1 MRVAILSA
9 IHPGGE
15 GAEAAVRGLLTVAG
29 RSVAAL
35 QLDLA
40 LRLGCERIVCLAEGL
55 DEGVLPLL
63 HRAEQ
68 GGATFHALSSARSL
82 SGLVRA
88 QDELF
93 LFAEGVVP
101 DPLVV
106 GELLG
111 ERSGIVA
118 LPAEPGIEAGFERI
132 DRDHAW
138 AGVARLPGSAVER
151 LVEMPFEVDAVPAL
165 LRVGLQTG
173 TRIVPL
179 PPSLVTDRR
188 WALLRNEQ
196 QARAF
201 EAAWLNQ
208 RITLSSFA
216 APVHAL
222 ADRAA
227 MVLAPG
233 ILAQRGKAAL
243 PIAGGILGLGG
254 ALAAAWWKLPALAF
268 GSAAIGAFLLRTGE
282 TVAAFLS
289 EGRRSGMIARIAR
302 ALPGLAVD
310 ATILALVGV
319 LAPAGERAS
328 WLFAGLALLFALRI
342 AGHSQVESLARPAS
356 DRGILALVLAV
367 CAALDQTLAGIQL
380 LALAVLAA
388 FYLVHGRERITHA

>member
-15 GAEAAVRGLLTVAG
+15 GSGAATRGLLTVAG

-111 ERSGIVA
+111 ERSGIIA

-179 PPSLVTDRR
+179 TPSLVSDRR
-188 WALLRNEQ
+188 WALLRDEQ

-208 RITLSSFA
+208 RVTLSSFA

-233 ILAQRGKAAL
+233 VLAQRGKAAL

-254 ALAAAWWKLPALAF
+254 ALAAAWWKLPPLAF
-268 GSAAIGAFLLRTGE
+268 GAAALGTFLLRTGE

-289 EGRRSGMIARIAR
+289 EGRRSGIVARVTR
-302 ALPGLAVD
+302 VLPGLAVD
-310 ATILALVGV
+310 AIILALVGM
-319 LAPAGERAS
+319 LAPVGELAD
-328 WLFAGLALLFALRI
+328 WLFGGLALLLALRI
-342 AGHSQVESLARPAS
+342 AERSQVESLARAAS
-356 DRGILALVLAV
+356 DRGTLALVLAL
-367 CAALDQTLAGIQL
+367 CAALDQTLPGIQIL
-380 LALAVLAA
+380 VLAVLAA
-388 FYLVHGRERITHA
+388 IYLARGERG

>member
-1 MRVAILSA
+1 MRAF
-9 IHPGGE
+9 
-15 GAEAAVRGLLTVAG
+15 LTVAG

-55 DEGVLPLL
+55 NEGVLPLL

-106 GELLG
+106 AELLG

-118 LPAEPGIEAGFERI
+118 LPAEAGVEAGFERI

-138 AGVARLPGSAVER
+138 AGLARLPGSAVER

-173 TRIVPL
+173 TRLVPL
-179 PPSLVTDRR
+179 PRTLLTDRR
-188 WALLRNEQ
+188 WALLRDEN

-201 EAAWLNQ
+201 EAAWLSQ
-208 RITLSSFA
+208 RIAPSSFA
-216 APVHAL
+216 APAYAV
-222 ADRAA
+222 ADRLA
-227 MVLAPG
+227 MASAPR
-233 ILAQRGKAAL
+233 ILARRGRAVL
-243 PIAGGILGLGG
+243 PAIGGILGLAG

-268 GSAAIGAFLLRTGE
+268 GSVAIGAFLLRTSRTIGG
-282 TVAAFLS
+282 LLND
-289 EGRRSGMIARIAR
+289 GRQTGTAARIAC
-302 ALPGLAVD
+302 AVPGLAVD
-310 ATILALVGV
+310 ATILALVGM
-319 LAPAGERAS
+319 LAPPGALSG
-328 WLFAGLALLFALRI
+328 WLFAGLVLILSLRVARHLPAETFAL
-342 AGHSQVESLARPAS
+342 AAS
-356 DRGILALVLAV
+356 DRIVLALLLAV
-367 CAALDQTLAGIQL
+367 CAAFEQALVGIQV
-380 LALAVLAA
+380 LALVVLVGLHFVGA
-388 FYLVHGRERITHA
+388 RRRDNERLTMPR

>member
-15 GAEAAVRGLLTVAG
+15 GSGAATRGLLTVAG

-179 PPSLVTDRR
+179 TPSLVSDRR
-188 WALLRNEQ
+188 WALLRDEQ

-208 RITLSSFA
+208 RVTLSSFA

-233 ILAQRGKAAL
+233 VLAQRGKAAL

-254 ALAAAWWKLPALAF
+254 ALAAAWWKLPPLAF
-268 GSAAIGAFLLRTGE
+268 GAAALGAFLLRMGE
-282 TVAAFLS
+282 TVSAFLS
-289 EGRRSGMIARIAR
+289 EGRRSGIVARVTR
-302 ALPGLAVD
+302 VLPGLAVD
-310 ATILALVGV
+310 ATILALVGM
-319 LAPAGERAS
+319 LAPVGELAG
-328 WLFAGLALLFALRI
+328 WLFGGLALLLALRI
-342 AGHSQVESLARPAS
+342 AERSQVESLARAAS
-356 DRGILALVLAV
+356 DRGTLALVLAL
-367 CAALDQTLAGIQL
+367 CAALDQTLPGIQIL
-380 LALAVLAA
+380 VLAVLAA
-388 FYLVHGRERITHA
+388 IYLARGERG

>member
-15 GAEAAVRGLLTVAG
+15 DAEAAVRGLLTVAG

-68 GGATFHALSSARSL
+68 GAATFHALSSARSL

-208 RITLSSFA
+208 RVTLSSFA

-222 ADRAA
+222 ADRVA

-268 GSAAIGAFLLRTGE
+268 GSVAVGAFLLRTGE

-302 ALPGLAVD
+302 TLPGLAVD
-310 ATILALVGV
+310 ATILALVGM

-388 FYLVHGRERITHA
+388 FYLVRGRERITHA

>member
-15 GAEAAVRGLLTVAG
+15 STEAAVRGLLTVAG

-118 LPAEPGIEAGFERI
+118 LPAEAGIEAGFERI

-208 RITLSSFA
+208 RVTLSSFA

-243 PIAGGILGLGG
+243 PIVGGILGLGG
-254 ALAAAWWKLPALAF
+254 ALAAAWWKLPVLAF
-268 GSAAIGAFLLRTGE
+268 GSAALGAFLLRMGE
-282 TVAAFLS
+282 TVSAFLS
-289 EGRRSGMIARIAR
+289 EGRRSGRVARIAR
-302 ALPGLAVD
+302 ALPGVAVD
-310 ATILALVGV
+310 AIILALVGM
-319 LAPAGERAS
+319 LAPVGELAS

-342 AGHSQVESLARPAS
+342 AGHSQAESLARAAS
-356 DRGILALVLAV
+356 DRGILALVLAL
-367 CAALDQTLAGIQL
+367 CAALDQTVTGIQL
-380 LALAVLAA
+380 LALAILAV
-388 FYLVHGRERITHA
+388 FYLAGAREQITHA